1 MRGRIVK
8 GIGGFYYVYSN
19 ESDSLYQCRARGIF
33 KKDGIVPMVGDWVDM
48 EVLDDGDGVINK
60 IHKRRNEF
68 IRPAI
73 SNVDQLLVVMAF
85 CNPEPNLRIID
96 RLLVMAEKS
105 QTQGMIVM
113 NKLDL
118 STKEERERISGIYK
132 GLYPIFYVNGLT
144 GEGLESLS
152 KALAENSTAL
162 AGPSGVG
169 KSTLLNDLKPQAQ
182 AEVGSLSRK
191 TSRGKHTTRH
201 VEIFELGPGTFLF
214 DTPGFTS
221 FDIMEA
227 DLDQL
232 QFYYPEMAPFIGKCR
247 FDNCKHLD
255 EPGCAVQEAA
265 AEGTIKVS
273 RYDSYKEQMKEI
285 FEREKSKY

>member
-8 GIGGFYYVYSN
+8 GIGGFYYVHSI
-19 ESDSLYQCRARGIF
+19 ESDSVYQCRARGIF
-33 KKDGIVPMVGDWVDM
+33 KKDGIVPIVGDWVEI
-48 EVLDDGDGVINK
+48 EVLADGDGVVDK
-60 IHKRRNEF
+60 IHKRANEF

-85 CNPEPNLRIID
+85 SQPEPNLRIID

-105 QTQGMIVM
+105 QTQGMLVM
-113 NKLDL
+113 NKKDL
-118 STKEERERISGIYK
+118 STPEERDKISDIYK

-144 GEGLESLS
+144 GEGLEPLRE
-152 KALAENSTAL
+152 ALFGNSTAL

-182 AEVGSLSRK
+182 AEVGSISRK

-201 VEIFELGPGTFLF
+201 VEIYELSPGTFLF
-214 DTPGFTS
+214 DTPGFTN

-227 DLDQL
+227 EPDQL
-232 QFYYPEMAPFIGKCR
+232 QFYYPEMAEFIGNCR
-247 FDNCKHLD
+247 FDNCRHID
-255 EPGCAVQEAA
+255 EPGCAVQEGALQ
-265 AEGTIKVS
+265 GTIKVS
-273 RYDSYKEQMKEI
+273 RYDSYKEQMQEILEKEKN
-285 FEREKSKY
+285 RY